1 MKLDQTKHGRRLSGK
16 VARNHS
22 ERQAQLQELLRAEKE
37 AQEMGVKGR
46 LRFDYLK
53 HCAGLCELTEDRQ
66 VRRMLYEAK
75 RIFARTG
82 REL

>member
-1 MKLDQTKHGRRLSGK
+1 MKSHQTRHCRKLGGK
-16 VARNHS
+16 VAKNHG

-37 AQEMGVKGR
+37 AQERGVKGR

-53 HCAGLCELTEDRQ
+53 HCAGLCDLTEDRQ
-66 VRRMLYEAK
+66 VRRMLNEA
-75 RIFARTG
+75 RRVFARSG

>member
-1 MKLDQTKHGRRLSGK
+1 MKSQQTKHCRRLIGK
-16 VARNHS
+16 VARNYS
-22 ERQAQLQELLRAEKE
+22 ERQAQLQELLRAERE

-66 VRRMLYEAK
+66 IRRMLYEAK
-75 RIFARTG
+75 RIFARSD
-82 REL
+82 RNL